1 MNNVLRENKIYEEN
15 LADIVEKTLNNLC
28 NSFIPSK
35 SQDFKISQS
44 FINNV
49 FGLFEIALNLNSNI
63 KLYFLND
70 EKMESFLRNSIFKNI
85 SFKLNMIAK

>member
-1 MNNVLRENKIYEEN
+1 LNNVLRENKIYEEN

>member
-1 MNNVLRENKIYEEN
+1 LNNILRENKIYEEN

-70 EKMESFLRNSIFKNI
+70 EKMESFLRNSIFKKI
-85 SFKLNMIAK
+85 SFKLNIIAK